1 MKLENWSVV
10 SNASPY
16 TAPEAIVPSLQGTV
30 YGHPNHEDGKHV
42 ITSHIVAVYG
52 RKVQTWSGS
61 IYELGTVDTKYQE
74 AYPGRDLDGP
84 EPITMKEVHS

>member
-10 SNASPY
+10 SNATPY
-16 TAPEAIVPSLQGTV
+16 TAPEAIVPSLQGYV
-30 YGHPNHEDGKHV
+30 YNHPKHEDGKHV

-61 IYELGTVDTKYQE
+61 IYELGKVDPKYQE
-74 AYPGRDLDGP
+74 AYPDRDLEGP
-84 EPITMKEVHS
+84 NPITMKEVHS